1 MAGMGI
7 FPSWLD
13 LSRVQFL
20 RRHSVARMSPQTS
33 ILAATLA
40 FIAALAVPL
49 AMATAQDKPS
59 LNRTGP
65 EADRCASLHSYLY
78 RYDIESASQRNTGG
92 RFRADVALA
101 LCGRGDYD
109 SGIRILEAELRNSRL
124 PPLPAR

>member
-1 MAGMGI
+1 MAI
-7 FPSWLD
+7 FSSRLD
-13 LSRVQFL
+13 LSRVRFVKRL
-20 RRHSVARMSPQTS
+20 PVAMMSSQIS
-33 ILAATLA
+33 IPAATLA
-40 FIAALAVPL
+40 FIAALAAPL
-49 AMATAQDKPS
+49 AMATAQDKPT

-101 LCGRGDYD
+101 LCARGDYD